1 MSDNPPEAADE
12 AAAEAEA
19 AAEPPAAADDPT
31 ARLASSVAES
41 VGAES
46 WSAEHG
52 LAKIRVDADRWAE
65 TIATARDAAG
75 LPYFEFLS
83 AIDWSNDVEVGDPPE
98 SEVEERF
105 EVLCALGDLVE
116 ARVVVFAT
124 DVPKDDPRLESI
136 EPVFPGAQ
144 WHEREAAEMYGITFE
159 GLTNTR
165 HLYLPD
171 DFEGHPLRKSF
182 ALLSREVKP
191 WPGDVDVE
199 DLPERAPTDPEL
211 AGTTRSD
218 KPSTENPG
226 A

>member
-1 MSDNPPEAADE
+1 MSDNPPEVGDEAADE
-12 AAAEAEA
+12 AEATTE
-19 AAEPPAAADDPT
+19 EVSTADDPV
-31 ARLASSVAES
+31 ARLASSVAET

-52 LAKIRVDADRWAE
+52 LSKIRVAADRWAE
-65 TIATARDAAG
+65 SITTARDGAG
-75 LPYFEFLS
+75 LPHLEFLS

-98 SEVEERF
+98 EPVEERF
-105 EVLCALGDLVE
+105 EVLCAIGDVVE
-116 ARVVVFAT
+116 ARVVVFST
-124 DVPKDDPRLESI
+124 DLPKEDPRIESI

-199 DLPERAPTDPEL
+199 DLPERAPTGPEL
-211 AGTTRSD
+211 AEPTRSD